1 MSVTRKAGG
10 AWKETRHDKF
20 YHLAKEQG
28 YRSRAAFKLIQLNK
42 KYNFLADCKSLLDL
56 GAAPGGWLQVAQKY
70 MPVSSLIVGLDLLPI
85 RPIRGVTTLQQD
97 LTTEQAKRAIK
108 QELQTWDVD
117 VVLHDGAPNVAG
129 GQNWTRDAYVQN
141 ELVVHSLRLATTV
154 LRQGGWFITK
164 IFRSQDYNS
173 VLWVLQQFFKKV
185 EVTKPS
191 ASRNASAEI
200 FAVCQGY
207 LAPKKIDAKLLDP
220 TQIFQSFDEEAQAAM
235 PKPDVF
241 SSKQPKRRRHGYEDV
256 DNMTQTKKLGILSFL
271 DPAVDQQE
279 AIRMLGDYTEFT
291 FDRAPT
297 QKRDSLSKDL
307 AVEPMSPEEREKHD
321 SLLQVVL
328 NHAATTD
335 EVRELCS
342 DLRVLGKGDFKAL
355 LKYRKQIQTY
365 LAELEEEEKK
375 KDGRWE
381 AEEAERLAREEA
393 RLADEA
399 AKPQL
404 SEQEQ
409 FELELAQLR
418 AKKAA
423 DALREKKKKRELRA
437 KANKR
442 ALVNLHNMKETG
454 ELIGSDSVQ
463 QGEDGLFT
471 LESIKNREA
480 LDYVAETEG
489 KGKVVR
495 EAEGSDAEEE
505 EHSEDEAELYA
516 AVLQQSELEFELARK
531 KKGANA
537 LLGADAPMNQFED
550 EEQALLAKIRAR
562 DAKRSK
568 NWGSAEDIGIDN
580 VRGDEDAEEYH
591 ERLERDLDYMY
602 AMYTE
607 RRALTNKKRAGASA
621 LNLDEEI
628 EGQKLLQQAQEEE
641 RKKLAK
647 ESKKRKRGDDSDSSD
662 EDDMDRFNSSSSES
676 DSDDSVSSSDD
687 EEPRTLPR
695 LPGDSSDDDEENS
708 NPLLRKLQEEVKPS
722 AAARLKRWFQRGLLA
737 EAMED
742 EQPEQQESEEEEEQE
757 AKPQKGKK
765 GKGKARKIIDID
777 AGAASSSDDDL
788 SGAGSDAD
796 MAPSSEDDEA
806 AGSAFFSR
814 SGQKVRTKS
823 GLQPNTV
830 MGLEGLRKPTK
841 EVHDDV
847 ITEDAESDTKGKK
860 RTRRGKKGAK
870 PDPEPAEPMLDEDG
884 DVVDSMKLAEKEAR
898 ARLKKTKK
906 NYKAAEKER
915 ATAERQQSESFEV
928 VPMEAS
934 DDELVLSSDDDAIA
948 ERLALGRKMLH
959 KKSRDALLNDSYNR
973 YALDPLELA
982 GLPEWFVRDEGQHHA
997 PILPVTKQE
1006 VDAFKEQLRAIN
1018 ARPLRKI
1025 AEAKARKQVKT
1036 QKRWEKIKAQAE
1048 LIANQEGGNGDDKL
1062 RQIEKLFR
1070 KKALKKEKRDRVYVV
1085 TLKNGKTVT
1094 PKSSSGRKGKIMK
1107 VDARMKKDKQGEKRA
1122 EKRNKKKAAT
1132 RNKKRQKV

>member
-1 MSVTRKAGG
+1 MSVTRKGGG

-42 KYNFLADCKSLLDL
+42 KYNFLADCKSLVDL

-97 LTTEQAKRAIK
+97 LTTEQAKKAIK

-117 VVLHDGAPNVAG
+117 VVLHDGAPNVVG
-129 GQNWTRDAYVQN
+129 GQNWTRDAYIQN

-220 TQIFQSFDEEAQAAM
+220 TQIFQSFDEEAQAAL

-241 SSKQPKRRRHGYEDV
+241 SGKQAKRNRTGYDDV
-256 DNMTQTKKLGILSFL
+256 NNMTQTKKQDILAFL
-271 DPAVDQQE
+271 DAGLDQTE

-291 FDRAPT
+291 FDKAPT

-307 AVEPMSPEEREKHD
+307 AVEPLAPEERQKHD
-321 SLLQVVL
+321 QLLQVVL

-335 EVRELCS
+335 EVRELCR

-355 LKYRKQIQTY
+355 LKYRKNIQAY
-365 LAELEEEEKK
+365 LAELELEEKK

-381 AEEAERLAREEA
+381 AEEAERVAREEA
-393 RLADEA
+393 RLAEEA
-399 AKPQL
+399 AKPKL

-409 FELELAQLR
+409 FELELAELR

-454 ELIGSDSVQ
+454 ELIGSEGTQ

-471 LESIKNREA
+471 LDSIKNRDA

-489 KGKVVR
+489 KGKLER
-495 EAEGSDAEEE
+495 DEDSGSDAM
-505 EHSEDEAELYA
+505 SDAEDEAALYA
-516 AVLQQSELEFELARK
+516 AVLAESEREFELARK

-537 LLGADAPMNQFED
+537 LLGADAPTNRFED
-550 EEQALLAKIRAR
+550 EEEALLAKIRAR

-568 NWGSAEDIGIDN
+568 NWGAAEDISLQN
-580 VRGDEDAEEYH
+580 VRGEEDAEEYH

-607 RRALTNKKRAGASA
+607 RRAITSKKRAGASA
-621 LNLDEEI
+621 LNLDDEI
-628 EGQKLLQQAQEEE
+628 EGQKLLEQAREDE
-641 RKKLAK
+641 RRKRAK
-647 ESKKRKRGDDSDSSD
+647 ESKKRKRGSDSDSSD

-676 DSDDSVSSSDD
+676 DSDDSVSGSDED
-687 EEPRTLPR
+687 SASRR
-695 LPGDSSDDDEENS
+695 LPALPDDSSDDEENS
-708 NPLLRKLQEEVKPS
+708 NPLLRKMQDEVKPS
-722 AAARLKRWFQRGLLA
+722 AAARLNRWFQRGLLG
-737 EAMED
+737 EASMDDGED
-742 EQPEQQESEEEEEQE
+742 KPQQEPEEEEEH
-757 AKPQKGKK
+757 KPRKGKK
-765 GKGKARKIIDID
+765 GKARKMIDID

-788 SGAGSDAD
+788 SRAGSDAE
-796 MAPSSEDDEA
+796 MAASSSDDEA
-806 AGSAFFSR
+806 AGSAFFS
-814 SGQKVRTKS
+814 SAGHKVRTKS

-830 MGLEGLRKPTK
+830 LGLDGLRKRTK

-847 ITEDAESDTKGKK
+847 LVDDDAAGEKLKK
-860 RTRRGKKGAK
+860 RTRRGRKGAK
-870 PDPEPAEPMLDEDG
+870 PEAEPAPIVLDEDG
-884 DVVDSMKLAEKEAR
+884 DAVDSLKLAEQEAR

-906 NYKAAEKER
+906 NYKAADKER
-915 ATAERQQSESFEV
+915 AAAEKQKSETFEE

-934 DDELVLSSDDDAIA
+934 DDEALALSSDDDAIA
-948 ERLALGRKMLH
+948 ERLALGRKMLG
-959 KKSRDALLNDSYNR
+959 KKSRDVLLNDSYNR
-973 YALDPLELA
+973 YAVDAAELA

-1006 VDAFKEQLRAIN
+1006 VDAFKEQLRAVN
-1018 ARPLRKI
+1018 ARPIRKI

-1048 LIANQEGGNGDDKL
+1048 VIANQEGGNGDDKL
-1062 RQIEKLFR
+1062 RQIEKLF
-1070 KKALKKEKRDRVYVV
+1070 KQKSLKKKEKRDRVYVV

-1107 VDARMKKDKQGEKRA
+1107 VDARMKKDKAGEKRA
-1122 EKRNKKKAAT
+1122 EKRTKKKSAT
-1132 RNKKRQKV
+1132 RNKKKAKL